1 MSSTLIG
8 LIVAFTSIIGT
19 MILEG
24 ANPASFLSPS
34 AMAVIF
40 GGSLSATLMSFDLKV
55 MMQLPKFFGTAFGN
69 PKINYTETI
78 TQFYEFSIKS
88 RREGL
93 LSLEDEA
100 DDIEDEVM
108 RTGMR
113 MVIDGADTEILEET
127 MEELVNSI
135 DKNGHEAMEV
145 FETLGGFSP
154 TMGIVGTVMGLVHV
168 LEGLG
173 KGSME
178 ALGEGI
184 AVAFIATFYGIGM
197 ANLVWVPL
205 ANRIKFV
212 NHAVRT
218 NYEIMVVGM
227 RAIQN
232 GLSPEMV
239 KEKMIAHLPEAA
251 ERKKLRAELGQG

>member
-1 MSSTLIG
+1 MSFQLIG
-8 LIVAFTSIIGT
+8 ILTALGAVIAT
-19 MILEG
+19 MLLEG
-24 ANPASFLSPS
+24 GNPASFISPS
-34 AMAVIF
+34 AAAVIF
-40 GGSLSATLMSFDLKV
+40 GGSLSATLVSFDLKTFLKIPV
-55 MMQLPKFFGTAFGN
+55 FAGVAMGN
-69 PKINYTETI
+69 PKMNYAETI

-93 LSLEDEA
+93 LSLEEEA
-100 DDIEDEVM
+100 EDIDDEVM
-108 RTGMR
+108 KVGMR

-135 DKNGHEAMEV
+135 EKAGKEGSEI
-145 FETLGGFSP
+145 FECLAGFSP
-154 TMGIVGTVMGLVHV
+154 TFGIVGTVMGLVHV

-184 AVAFIATFYGIGM
+184 AVAFIATFYGIGI
-197 ANLVWVPL
+197 ANIVWGPL
-205 ANRIKFV
+205 SNRMRFL
-212 NHAVRT
+212 NHGT
-218 NYEIMVVGM
+218 KINYEIMVVGM

-239 KEKMIAHLPEAA
+239 KEKMIAHLPEAE
-251 ERKKLRAELGQG
+251 ERKKLRTELGQT

>member
-1 MSSTLIG
+1 
-8 LIVAFTSIIGT
+8 
-19 MILEG
+19 LEEE
-24 ANPASFLSPS
+24 A
-34 AMAVIF
+34 
-40 GGSLSATLMSFDLKV
+40 
-55 MMQLPKFFGTAFGN
+55 
-69 PKINYTETI
+69 
-78 TQFYEFSIKS
+78 
-88 RREGL
+88 
-93 LSLEDEA
+93 EDI
-100 DDIEDEVM
+100 DDEVM

-135 DKNGHEAMEV
+135 EKAGKEGSEL
-145 FETLGGFSP
+145 FECLGGFSP
-154 TMGIVGTVMGLVHV
+154 TFGIVGTVMGLVHV

-197 ANLVWVPL
+197 ANLLWVPL
-205 ANRIKFV
+205 SNRMRFV
-212 NHAVRT
+212 NHQVKI

-239 KEKMIAHLPEAA
+239 KEKMIAHLPEAE
-251 ERKKLRAELGQG
+251 ERKKLRAELGAT